1 MRKIFIYYSL
11 SGNGDLVN
19 EYLSKKGY
27 ESKKIEVKNKLPKN
41 YFLSIVIGGYKAMS
55 NYKETI
61 TNFDIDIDN
70 YDEIVIGSP
79 IWNDR
84 LSSPISTLLDKIN
97 LNDKIV
103 KFILYSGSGKNSHA
117 DEFIM
122 NKYPN
127 AKIINIKEPK
137 KYSEELNKIKELL

>member
-1 MRKIFIYYSL
+1 MKKIFIYYSL

-19 EYLSKKGY
+19 DYLTKKGY
-27 ESKKIEVKNKLPKN
+27 DSKKIEVKNKLPKN
-41 YFLSIVIGGYKAMS
+41 YFLSIVIGGYKAMV

-61 TNFDIDIDN
+61 INFDINIDD

-84 LSSPISTLLDKIN
+84 LSSPISTLLNEIN
-97 LNDKIV
+97 LDNKIV
-103 KFILYSGSGKNSHA
+103 KFILYSGSGKNDRA
-117 DEFIM
+117 DGFIK

-127 AKIINIKEPK
+127 AKVINIKEPK
-137 KYSEELNKIKELL
+137 KYSEELNKISE

>member
-1 MRKIFIYYSL
+1 MGKIFIYYSL

-19 EYLSKKGY
+19 EYLTKKGY

-84 LSSPISTLLDKIN
+84 LSSPISTLLNEIN
-97 LNDKIV
+97 LENKKL
-103 KFILYSGSGKNSHA
+103 KFILYSGSGKEKHA
-117 DEFIM
+117 SEFIKT
-122 NKYPN
+122 KYSN
-127 AKIINIKEPK
+127 AKIVELKEPK
-137 KYSEELNKIKELL
+137 KYSEELNKISE

>member
-1 MRKIFIYYSL
+1 MKKIFIYYSL

-19 EYLSKKGY
+19 DYLTKKGY

-41 YFLSIVIGGYKAMS
+41 YFLSIVIGGYKAMV

-61 TNFDIDIDN
+61 INFDIDIDN

-84 LSSPISTLLDKIN
+84 LSSPISTLLNEIN
-97 LNDKIV
+97 LENKKL
-103 KFILYSGSGKNSHA
+103 KFILYSGSGKEKHA
-117 DEFIM
+117 SEFIKI
-122 NKYPN
+122 KYPN
-127 AKIINIKEPK
+127 AKIVELKEPK
-137 KYSEELNKIKELL
+137 KYSEELNKISE

>member
-61 TNFDIDIDN
+61 TNFHIDIDN

-97 LNDKIV
+97 LDKEEY
-103 KFILYSGSGKNSHA
+103 KNFEDGKI
-117 DEFIM
+117 F
-122 NKYPN
+122 P
-127 AKIINIKEPK
+127 
-137 KYSEELNKIKELL
+137 